1 LASDVLAA
9 FIKQLMNTLNPFQI
23 PSCLQRADL
32 QQRRRERF
40 RRGVVAVVVGMVA
53 LLVILLIEGCVGEHA
68 KTSAVAA
75 GQPEAAL
82 ARTPTVESHPAP
94 TTPPRPVASPIVPS
108 VAVKATPTEFVY
120 TVKPSDTLIRIAR
133 LHHTT
138 AKIIKAMNSLDS
150 DMIVVGAKL
159 KLPSV

>member
-1 LASDVLAA
+1 MLAA
-9 FIKQLMNTLNPFQI
+9 FIKHLMNTLNPFQI
-23 PSCLQRADL
+23 PSCFHRADL

-40 RRGVVAVVVGMVA
+40 RRGVVAVVVAMVA

-75 GQPEAAL
+75 GQPEAVL
-82 ARTPTVESHPAP
+82 ASTMTVESQPASTIP
-94 TTPPRPVASPIVPS
+94 ARPVASPTIVPS
-108 VAVKATPTEFVY
+108 VAVKVATPPEFVY

-138 AKIIKAMNSLDS
+138 AKIIKDMNSLDS
-150 DMIVVGAKL
+150 DMITVGAKL

>member
-1 LASDVLAA
+1 
-9 FIKQLMNTLNPFQI
+9 MNTSNPFQI
-23 PSCLQRADL
+23 PSCFQRTDL

-40 RRGVVAVVVGMVA
+40 RRGVVAVVVAMVA
-53 LLVILLIEGCVGEHA
+53 LLVILLIEGCVGEHT
-68 KTSAVAA
+68 KTSTVAV

-82 ARTPTVESHPAP
+82 TRTTTVESKPAP
-94 TTPPRPVASPIVPS
+94 TIPARPVASPAIPPS
-108 VAVKATPTEFVY
+108 AAVKATPPEFVY

-138 AKIIKAMNSLDS
+138 IKIIKAMNSLDS
-150 DMIVVGAKL
+150 DMIAVGAKL

>member
-1 LASDVLAA
+1 MNAS
-9 FIKQLMNTLNPFQI
+9 NPFQI

-32 QQRRRERF
+32 QKRRQERF

-53 LLVILLIEGCVGEHA
+53 SLIILLIEGCVGEQA
-68 KTSAVAA
+68 KTSAVAV

-82 ARTPTVESHPAP
+82 ARTTTVESRPTP
-94 TTPPRPVASPIVPS
+94 TTPPHPVASSAIAPS
-108 VAVKATPTEFVY
+108 AAVKATPPEFVY
-120 TVKPSDTLIRIAR
+120 IVKPSDTLIRIAR

-150 DMIVVGAKL
+150 DMITVGAKL
-159 KLPSV
+159 KLPPV